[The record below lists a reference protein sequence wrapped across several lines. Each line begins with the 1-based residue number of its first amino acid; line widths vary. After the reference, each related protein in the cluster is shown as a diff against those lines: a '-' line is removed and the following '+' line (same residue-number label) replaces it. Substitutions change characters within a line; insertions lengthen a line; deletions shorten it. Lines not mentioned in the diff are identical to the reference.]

1 MKNNYDTGILTLFF
15 EGKIYSTNAPKL
27 RDEAFLLLEEYK
39 PEKVVID
46 CETLQYISSSGL
58 RVLLEIGK
66 AYKLSITNVASEVY
80 EILDLSGFTSMFET
94 KRAMRRISV
103 EGCKLLGVGASS
115 RVYKY
120 DDDTM
125 VKKFVAGVTL
135 DRIYAETQSARQSFV
150 AGIQTAIPFDVV
162 RCDDGYATVFE
173 MIDGSSLNMAFM
185 EHPERFDEFMEKYT
199 ALLRQFHS
207 TTVPEGT
214 FPDIRDKYHDWME
227 NLKNYMT
234 EEEVAGLY
242 EIFDVIPQRKT
253 MIHVDPHVGN
263 IMVDG
268 DNRLMFVDMAD
279 ISIGHPLID
288 IGTEYFHYMILRETC
303 LGAKLIFTVEPEDAE
318 LPVRIWNELE
328 RRYFAGKS
336 KEQMKTIHRMLQL
349 FGGFRCLIIAAKH
362 RQLAYETKMELV
374 EKQRRELMPYLAEAK
389 KLFARADEFFD

>member
-1 MKNNYDTGILTLFF
+1 MRSIFEKETLTLFF
-15 EGKIYSTNAPKL
+15 EGRIQSTNAPKL

-46 CETLQYISSSGL
+46 CETLEYISSSGL
-58 RVLLEIGK
+58 RILLEIGK
-66 AYKLSITNVASEVY
+66 AYKLSVINVASEVY
-80 EILDLSGFTSMFET
+80 EILDLSGFTSMFEI
-94 KRAMRRISV
+94 KRAMRRLSV
-103 EGCKLLGVGASS
+103 EGCKLLGTGASS
-115 RVYKY
+115 HVYKY
-120 DDDTM
+120 NDDTM

-173 MIDGSSLNMAFM
+173 MIDGSSLNMTFM
-185 EHPERFDEFMEKYT
+185 EHPDHFDELMEKYT
-199 ALLRQFHS
+199 ALLKQFHS

-214 FPDIRDKYHDWME
+214 FPDIRDKYHGWME

-234 EEEVAGLY
+234 AEEVAGLY

-268 DNRLMFVDMAD
+268 DGQLLFVDMAD

-288 IGTEYFHYMILRETC
+288 LGTEYFHYMIIRETS
-303 LGAKLIFTVEPEDAE
+303 LGAKLVFTVEPEDAE

-328 RRYFAGKS
+328 RRYFAGRSEAQRKD
-336 KEQMKTIHRMLQL
+336 IHRMLQL
-349 FGGFRCLIIAAKH
+349 FGGFRCLIIVAKH
-362 RQLAYETKMELV
+362 KQLAYEVKMELV
-374 EKQRRELMPYLAEAK
+374 EKQRRELMPHLDEAK
-389 KLFARADEFFD
+389 ALFARADEFFD

>member
-1 MKNNYDTGILTLFF
+1 MKSNYNEATLTLFF
-15 EGKIYSTNAPKL
+15 EDRIKSTNAPKL
-27 RDEAFLLLEEYK
+27 RDEAFQLLEEYK

-46 CETLQYISSSGL
+46 CETLEYISSSGL

-66 AYKLSITNVASEVY
+66 AYKLSVINVASQVY
-80 EILDLSGFTSMFET
+80 EILDLSGFTSMFEI

-173 MIDGSSLNMAFM
+173 MIDGSSLNTTFM
-185 EHPERFDEFMEKYT
+185 ECPERFDELMEKYT
-199 ALLRQFHS
+199 ALLKQFHS
-207 TTVPEGT
+207 STAPDGT
-214 FPDIRDKYHDWME
+214 FPDIRDKYHGWME

-253 MIHVDPHVGN
+253 MIHVDPHGGN

-268 DNRLMFVDMAD
+268 GRLMFVDMAD

-288 IGTEYFHYMILRETC
+288 IGTEYFHYMLTRETP
-303 LGAKLIFTVEPEDAE
+303 LGAKIVFTVEPEDRE

-328 RRYFAGKS
+328 RRYFEGKS
-336 KEQMKTIHRMLQL
+336 EAQRKDIHRMLQL
-349 FGGFRCLIIAAKH
+349 FGGFRCLIIVAKH
-362 RQLAYETKMELV
+362 KQLAYEVKMELV
-374 EKQRRELMPYLAEAK
+374 EKQRKELMPYLDEAK
-389 KLFARADEFFD
+389 ALFARADEFFD